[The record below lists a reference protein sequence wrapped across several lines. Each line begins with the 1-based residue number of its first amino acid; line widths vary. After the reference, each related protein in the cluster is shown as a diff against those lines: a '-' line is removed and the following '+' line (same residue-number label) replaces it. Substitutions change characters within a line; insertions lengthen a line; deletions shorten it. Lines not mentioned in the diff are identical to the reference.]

1 MTADPSGG
9 AKQTDTSETAAA
21 DQTTVADSAEVK
33 AAGQASGAG
42 ETLGTPVAATKTK
55 PPKKPRKAR
64 AQRSVMRA
72 MMWSGLWTFA
82 MMAVVLGLVG
92 ATLVATLGRPI
103 AAPDWMRS
111 QIEERIATAL
121 PGVQIGFTDLVVIVE
136 DGWAPRI
143 RLNGVSLRDATG
155 TPVATLGEFE
165 AGLSG
170 SALFRGQIEPGQLRI
185 SGLRLALRRAPD
197 GSFDLAFGDA
207 LPPVERAP
215 NLVGLLNG
223 LDNLLEQPR
232 FAGLRLIDA
241 DNLSV
246 TYEDARAGR
255 TWQVDGGR
263 IELRRN
269 GNDLS
274 LRGDL
279 ALLSGYDYATSLS
292 LSYSGKIG
300 DPSAQIGFNFEDMTA
315 SDLASQSGALAWLG
329 VVRAPISGALRVSV
343 DQSGTLGPL
352 SVALQIGAGVVQ
364 PNDQAEPIPFDSARS
379 YMTYLP
385 ETRQLQFDDLSVNSK
400 WVSARAEGRAT
411 LENMTGNWPT
421 SLLGQFRITDITANP
436 ADLYENP
443 VELEEALLDFRLKL
457 EPFELSIG
465 QLTLFDRGRRLL
477 LDGRVGVSA
486 AGWDLGVNGS
496 MDAVLPERILELWP
510 ERLVPGTRAW
520 IADNLHPARL
530 QDVQLGYRRKPG
542 TTDRLHLAFAFDR
555 ANVTYARAMPLLTAA
570 AGQASLTDR
579 RFVISATEGYVTP
592 PQGGKLDM
600 TGTSFIISDVG
611 IRPTPAQIRLATQGS
626 ITATLAMLDSPN
638 LRLIEKAGREIDLAQ
653 GHAEVTARIDMPLK
667 PALTPDELRF
677 AASARL
683 TDVVSEQIV
692 PGRVLRAAAMDVK
705 ADAANLSIGGVGRL
719 GNVPFNAV
727 WTNPLRDNTNGQS
740 QVTGTVTLSQAAA
753 DELGLGLPPGTFS
766 GAGQGQL
773 VLDLERDRAPA
784 FRLTSDLAGL
794 GLSVP
799 PLGWSLSQSGRG
811 TLEVAGT
818 LGTPVNVSR
827 IALDAPG
834 LNLAGRI
841 DLSANGQ
848 LAAARFSRVRAG
860 GWLDAPVTLTGRG
873 AGRAP
878 GITINGG
885 RVDLRNNAVAGGGG
899 GGGGAQAGGPLTVTL
914 DRLDV
919 TDAIALTGFRAEF
932 ANSSQLDGLFS
943 GRVNDQA
950 PIRGR
955 IAPMNG
961 ASAVRIQS
969 DNAGQAIAAAGLLRQ
984 ARDGVMD
991 LVLTPTG
998 APGSFD
1004 GHLKIADFRV
1014 RDAPA
1019 MAALINAVSVVGLL
1033 EQMNGRG
1040 LHFSEVEA
1048 RFLLTPQ
1055 QVVLRE
1061 ASAVGASLGVSM
1073 DGYYDLTR
1081 QQMDFQGVFSP
1092 VYLINSVGSLL
1103 TRKGEGLFGFTF
1115 TLGGT
1120 PDAPRVQV
1128 NPLSALAPGMLREIF
1143 RRPPPTMTQ

>member
-9 AKQTDTSETAAA
+9 PKQTDTSETAAA
-21 DQTTVADSAEVK
+21 EQTAVAESAGVEVTDT
-33 AAGQASGAG
+33 ASPDA
-42 ETLGTPVAATKTK
+42 ETTGTQTAVTEGKL
-55 PPKKPRKAR
+55 PKKPRKKR
-64 AQRSVMRA
+64 AQRSVARSML
-72 MMWSGLWTFA
+72 WSGLWTFA
-82 MMAVVLGLVG
+82 LMAALLGLLG
-92 ATLVATLGRPI
+92 AALVTTIGRPI

-111 QIEERIATAL
+111 QIEDRIATAL

-170 SALFRGQIEPGQLRI
+170 SALLRGQIEPGQLRI
-185 SGLRLALRRAPD
+185 SGLRLALRRASD

-223 LDNLLEQPR
+223 LDNLLDQPR

-292 LSYSGKIG
+292 LSYSGRIG

-343 DQSGTLGPL
+343 DQTGTLGPL

-385 ETRQLQFDDLSVNSK
+385 ETGQLQFDDLSVNSQ
-400 WVSARAEGRAT
+400 WISARAEGRAT
-411 LENMTGNWPT
+411 LENMTGGWPT

-477 LDGRVGVSA
+477 LDGRVGVSP

-520 IADNLHPARL
+520 IADNLHSARL
-530 QDVQLGYRRKPG
+530 QDVQLGYRRTPG

-638 LRLIEKAGREIDLAQ
+638 LRLIEKAGREIDLAEGQ
-653 GHAEVTARIDMPLK
+653 AEVTARIDMPLK

-683 TDVVSEQIV
+683 TDVVSEEIV
-692 PGRVLRAAAMDVK
+692 PGRVLRAAAMEVK
-705 ADAANLSIGGVGRL
+705 ADAATLSIGGMGRL

-740 QVTGTVTLSQAAA
+740 QVAGTVTLSQSAA

-773 VLDLERDRAPA
+773 VLDLARGRAPA

-827 IALDAPG
+827 IALEAPG
-834 LNLAGRI
+834 LNLAGAI

-878 GITINGG
+878 GITVNGG
-885 RVDLRNNAVAGGGG
+885 RLDLRNNPMGSGGGG
-899 GGGGAQAGGPLTVTL
+899 GGGPLTVAL

-919 TDAIALTGFRAEF
+919 TDTIALTGFRAEF
-932 ANSSQLDGLFS
+932 ANSSQLDGLFT

-984 ARDGVMD
+984 ARDGVLD

-1115 TLGGT
+1115 KLGGT
-1120 PDAPRVQV
+1120 PDTPRVQV

-1143 RRPPPTMTQ
+1143 RRPPPTVTQ

>member
-1 MTADPSGG
+1 
-9 AKQTDTSETAAA
+9 
-21 DQTTVADSAEVK
+21 
-33 AAGQASGAG
+33 
-42 ETLGTPVAATKTK
+42 
-55 PPKKPRKAR
+55 
-64 AQRSVMRA
+64 

-82 MMAVVLGLVG
+82 LVATVFGLVG
-92 ATLVATLGRPI
+92 ATLFATIGRPI

-111 QIEERIATAL
+111 QIEDRIATAL
-121 PGVQIGFTDLVVIVE
+121 PGVQIRFTDLVVIVE
-136 DGWAPRI
+136 DGWTPRI
-143 RLNGVSLRDATG
+143 RLNGVSLRDSDG
-155 TPVATLGEFE
+155 MSVATLGEFE

-170 SALFRGQIEPGQLRI
+170 SALLRGQIEPGQLRI

-207 LPPVERAP
+207 LLPVERAP

-223 LDNLLEQPR
+223 LDNLLDRPR

-269 GNDLS
+269 GDDLS

-279 ALLSGYDYATSLS
+279 ALLSGYDYATSIS
-292 LSYSGKIG
+292 LSYNGRIG
-300 DPSAQIGFNFEDMTA
+300 DPTAQVGFNFEDMTA

-329 VVRAPISGALRVSV
+329 VLRAPISGALRVSM

-352 SVALQIGAGVVQ
+352 SVALQIGAGVIQ
-364 PNDQAEPIPFDSARS
+364 PNDQAEPIPFESARS

-385 ETRQLQFDDLSVNSK
+385 ETGQLQFDDLSVNSK
-400 WVSARAEGRAT
+400 WISARAEGRAT
-411 LENMTGNWPT
+411 LENLTGGWPT
-421 SLLGQFRITDITANP
+421 SLLGQFRVTDITANP
-436 ADLYENP
+436 ADLYENA

-457 EPFELSIG
+457 DPFELSIG
-465 QLTLFDRGRRLL
+465 QLTLFDRGQRLL
-477 LDGRVGVSA
+477 LDGRVGVTA
-486 AGWDLGVNGS
+486 EGWDLGVNGS

-520 IADNLHPARL
+520 IANNLHSARL

-542 TTDRLHLAFAFDR
+542 SKDRLHLAFAFDR
-555 ANVTYARAMPLLTAA
+555 ANVTYARAMPVLTAA

-579 RFVISATEGYVTP
+579 RFVISATEGAVTP

-600 TGTSFIISDVG
+600 TGTSFIISDVA

-667 PALTPDELRF
+667 PALKPDELKF

-683 TDVVSEQIV
+683 TDVVSTAIM
-692 PGRVLRAAAMDVK
+692 PGRVLRAAAMEVK
-705 ADAANLSIGGVGRL
+705 ADAATLSIGGAGRL

-727 WTNPLRDNTNGQS
+727 WTNPLRDNTAGKS
-740 QVTGTVTLSQAAA
+740 QVAGTVTLSQAFA
-753 DELGLGLPPGTFS
+753 DEFGLSLPPGTFS

-773 VLDLERDRAPA
+773 VLDLERGRPPA

-799 PLGWSLSQSGRG
+799 PLGWSLSQSARG
-811 TLEVAGT
+811 SFEVAGT
-818 LGTPVNVSR
+818 LGTPVKISR

-834 LNLAGRI
+834 LDLTGAI

-860 GWLDAPVTLTGRG
+860 RWLDAPITLTGRG

-878 GITINGG
+878 GIAINGG
-885 RVDLRNNAVAGGGG
+885 RVDLRNNPMGGGG
-899 GGGGAQAGGPLTVTL
+899 GGGGAQAGGPLTVAL

-919 TDAIALTGFRAEF
+919 TDKIALTGFRAEF
-932 ANSSQLDGLFS
+932 ANSSQLDGLFT

-984 ARDGVMD
+984 ARDGALD

-1055 QVVLRE
+1055 QIVLRE

-1073 DGYYDLTR
+1073 DGYYDLAR

-1092 VYLINSVGSLL
+1092 VYLINSVGSVL

-1128 NPLSALAPGMLREIF
+1128 NPLSALAPGMLRELF
-1143 RRPPPTMTQ
+1143 RRPPPAATQ

>member
-1 MTADPSGG
+1 M
-9 AKQTDTSETAAA
+9 TSEPSVGPTQDDAPDKAAA
-21 DQTTVADSAEVK
+21 DKSAAVKTVGAEAV
-33 AAGQASGAG
+33 
-42 ETLGTPVAATKTK
+42 T
-55 PPKKPRKAR
+55 PKKTRKTR
-64 AQRSVMRA
+64 APRSVVRS
-72 MMWSGLWTFA
+72 MMWSALWTFA
-82 MMAVVLGLVG
+82 VIATVFGLVG
-92 ATLVATLGRPI
+92 ATLVATIGRPI

-111 QIEERIATAL
+111 QIEDRIATAL
-121 PGVQIGFTDLVVIVE
+121 PGVQLRFTDLVVIVE
-136 DGWAPRI
+136 DGWAPRL
-143 RLNGVSLRDATG
+143 RLNGVSLRDASG

-170 SALFRGQIEPGQLRI
+170 SALLRGQIEPGQLRI

-241 DNLSV
+241 NNLSV

-269 GNDLS
+269 GDDLS

-300 DPSAQIGFNFEDMTA
+300 DPTAQVGFSFEDMTA

-343 DQSGTLGPL
+343 DQNGTLGPL

-379 YMTYLP
+379 YMTYYP
-385 ETRQLQFDDLSVNSK
+385 DTGQLRFDDLSVKSK
-400 WVSARAEGRAT
+400 WISARAEGRAT
-411 LENMTGNWPT
+411 LEDMTGGWPT
-421 SLLGQFRITDITANP
+421 SLLGQFRITDIIADP
-436 ADLYENP
+436 ADLYETP
-443 VELEEALLDFRLKL
+443 VQLEEALLDFRLKL

-465 QLTLFDRGRRLL
+465 QLTLFDRGQRLL
-477 LDGRVGVSA
+477 LDGRVGVSSE
-486 AGWDLGVNGS
+486 GWDLGVNGS

-520 IADNLHPARL
+520 IADNLHSARL

-542 TTDRLHLAFAFDR
+542 ATDRLHLAFAFDR
-555 ANVTYARAMPLLTAA
+555 ANVTYARAMPLLTGA

-592 PQGGKLDM
+592 PQGGRLDM
-600 TGTSFIISDVG
+600 TGTSFIISDVA

-638 LRLIEKAGREIDLAQ
+638 LQFIEKAGREVDLAEGQ
-653 GHAEVTARIDMPLK
+653 AEVTARIDIPLK
-667 PALTPDELRF
+667 PALTPDELKF

-683 TDVVSEQIV
+683 TDVVSDAIM
-692 PGRVLRAAAMDVK
+692 PGRVLRAAAMEVK
-705 ADAANLSIGGVGRL
+705 VDAETLSIGGAGRL
-719 GNVPFNAV
+719 GAVPFNAV
-727 WTNPLRDNTNGQS
+727 WTNPLRNNTGGKS
-740 QVTGTVTLSQAAA
+740 QVAGSVTLSQAFA
-753 DELGLGLPPGTFS
+753 DEFGLSLPPGTFS

-773 VLDLERDRAPA
+773 VLDLERDRPPA

-799 PLGWSLSQSGRG
+799 QLGWSLSQSARG
-811 TLEVAGT
+811 TFEVAGT
-818 LGTPVNVSR
+818 LGTPVAVSR

-834 LNLAGRI
+834 LNVAGAI
-841 DLSANGQ
+841 DLSVNGQ

-873 AGRAP
+873 AGRAL

-885 RVDLRNNAVAGGGG
+885 RVDLRNNAMTSGGGG
-899 GGGGAQAGGPLTVTL
+899 GGGGQTGGPLTVAL

-932 ANSSQLDGLFS
+932 ANSSQLDGLFT

-961 ASAVRIQS
+961 ASAIRIQA
-969 DNAGQAIAAAGLLRQ
+969 DNAGRVIAAAGLLRQ

-991 LVLTPTG
+991 LLLTPTG

-1092 VYLINSVGSLL
+1092 VYLINGIGSLL
-1103 TRKGEGLFGFTF
+1103 TRKGEGLIGFTF
-1115 TLGGT
+1115 KLGGA

-1143 RRPPPTMTQ
+1143 RRPSPSALTQ